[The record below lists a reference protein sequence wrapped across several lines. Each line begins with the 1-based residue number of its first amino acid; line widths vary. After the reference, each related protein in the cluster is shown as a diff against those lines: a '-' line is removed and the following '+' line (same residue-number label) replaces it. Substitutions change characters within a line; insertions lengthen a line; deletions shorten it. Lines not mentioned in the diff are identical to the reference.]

1 MSHET
6 VHFRV
11 WRGWKSLFER
21 STGFSFPG
29 ALYGRRRMRTL
40 LGTPFWGQKIILNS
54 EYSARVLFNRATFFP
69 EGPLCSWFDIFPSFS
84 LLWSYS
90 PKYTLQKRA
99 STPFFTTTSPPLDGV
114 PQRNDDDNRPRTS
127 KKYTEPIRLKFLHF
141 SPFKCFIT
149 VFLFRKKIKMVI
161 LLFFRLILELPT
173 SLCW

>member
-1 MSHET
+1 MKQYI
-6 VHFRV
+6 FRV

-29 ALYGRRRMRTL
+29 ALYGRRRMGTL

-69 EGPLCSWFDIFPSFS
+69 EGPRRSWFDIFPSFS

-99 STPFFTTTSPPLDGV
+99 STPFFTTTSPPSDGV
-114 PQRNDDDNRPRTS
+114 PQRNYDDNRPRTS

-141 SPFKCFIT
+141 FPLQMFY
-149 VFLFRKKIKMVI
+149 
-161 LLFFRLILELPT
+161 
-173 SLCW
+173 